1 MYVQM
6 SRWNDCLDVVC
17 CSFEIRLT
25 KTLTMFPI
33 SFLVLYQATLIARVV
48 G

>member
-17 CSFEIRLT
+17 CSTEIRLT
-25 KTLTMFPI
+25 KTLMFPI